1 MGQDYNIEPHALVFS
16 VWSVPGVT
24 LMCST
29 VSIIDDNILENTE
42 VFEVFLVS
50 NNTSVVLDAQRRLTI
65 VQIVEDG
72 NDSECI

>member
-1 MGQDYNIEPHALVFS
+1 
-16 VWSVPGVT
+16 
-24 LMCST
+24 MCST

-50 NNTSVVLDAQRRLTI
+50 NDTSVVLDAQRRLTI
-65 VQIVEDG
+65 VQIVEDD